1 MAIRG
6 QALRLSPDA
15 LAWTTALIVFVACGA
30 VSEARAQASASS
42 TSSTPSIVVD
52 GTDWMESNADERR
65 AFLVG
70 VANMIVAEGAYAK
83 RHASE
88 MPIVSDRIVKAVAN
102 LKLADIE
109 ARITRWYETNPTKR
123 SMPVMGVIWQ
133 DIVGQRP

>member
-1 MAIRG
+1 
-6 QALRLSPDA
+6 
-15 LAWTTALIVFVACGA
+15 

-52 GTDWMESNADERR
+52 GTDWMESNTDERR

-70 VANMIVAEGAYAK
+70 VANMIVAEGAYSK

-102 LKLADIE
+102 LKLADID